1 MSIID
6 WRCVAGV
13 CSLMARVV
21 TVLVLGEER
30 TEANNFD
37 YYETYFAGTQNIL
50 GSNDVYKSGERRS
63 LDTSIPAV

>member
-1 MSIID
+1 
-6 WRCVAGV
+6 
-13 CSLMARVV
+13 MARVV